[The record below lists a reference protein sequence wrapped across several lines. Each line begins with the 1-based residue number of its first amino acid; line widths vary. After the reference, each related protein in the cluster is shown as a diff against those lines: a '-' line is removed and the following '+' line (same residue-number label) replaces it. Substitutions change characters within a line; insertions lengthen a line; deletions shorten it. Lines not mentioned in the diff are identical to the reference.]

1 MPWLRSP
8 RWRDPQAWRLG
19 SGLVLFAFA
28 LTHFLNHALGLVS
41 VETMESVQEVRRAI
55 WRSLPGTV
63 LLYGAAAVHV
73 ALVLWK
79 LARRRT
85 WWMAPWEAL
94 QIGLGLAIPVLLTAH
109 VASTRGTSE
118 VHGFDDGY
126 ASVLRTLWPDVAL
139 KQSLL
144 LLIV

>member
-1 MPWLRSP
+1 
-8 RWRDPQAWRLG
+8 
-19 SGLVLFAFA
+19 
-28 LTHFLNHALGLVS
+28 
-41 VETMESVQEVRRAI
+41 MESVQEVRRAI

-94 QIGLGLAIPVLLTAH
+94 QIGLGLAIPVLLTAY

-126 ASVLRTLWPDVAL
+126 ASVLRTL
-139 KQSLL
+139 
-144 LLIV
+144 